1 MPSEVKKSSAERIIQ
16 QAQKWIGYVEKKS
29 NKNLDDFTANAGKN
43 NYTRFNRDYVSVMKG
58 HSYPGSINMQWCA
71 AFVSCMFMYE
81 FGVDAAR
88 ELLCGDLHCYT
99 PAGAK
104 YFKNK
109 GRYTKRKN
117 ADPQPGDVVFF
128 YSSSKG
134 RIGHVGIVTKVD
146 GSKVYTI
153 EGNTSGGSKLVTN
166 GGAVWNKSYKKTS
179 TYIDGYGRPDYAD
192 VIVPETPPDNWVK
205 EYQLGD
211 RTLEKN
217 MTGADVK
224 ELQSMLIAL
233 GYDLGDWGAD
243 GDFGSDTKS
252 AVKQFQ
258 KDYHL
263 VVDGIAGPDTLEAL
277 LEASSRNDPESG
289 EAEGPVEEEEPDGT
303 LAEVGDI
310 DEKEEPLEGDGRVVL
325 VSSGNTVNVR
335 DQPNTEG
342 KILGVARRG
351 ESFPYRGETSEAGWH
366 SISFQDS
373 AGWISGKYTTL
384 TGEKLDLETPSQS
397 GSTQEYAVDALD
409 LSSWNSAQA
418 GKIDWISIR
427 DNVGFLI
434 LRAGI
439 TRLETKPLGVGPDE
453 YFKKWAGK
461 CNEVGIP
468 FWAYYYSQ
476 GKTAEKAREEA
487 EYLYNI
493 ASPFNPVG
501 YVLDCEEKNIK
512 VKAFFD
518 RLYELGA
525 KKTMLY
531 IGHNWYPV
539 YDLAVDEDGFVK
551 CCDAVWISRYGKN
564 DGTANDKYM
573 PIYAC
578 DLWQYSSVYAC
589 AWIPDKSLDVNK
601 ITGQRRTLAWFRG
614 EE

>member
-1 MPSEVKKSSAERIIQ
+1 MPSEVKKTSAERIIQ

-29 NKNLDDFTANAGKN
+29 NKNLDDFSANAGKN

-88 ELLCGDLHCYT
+88 ALLCGDLHCYT

-104 YFKNK
+104 YFKIK

-134 RIGHVGIVTKVD
+134 RIGHVGIVTQVD
-146 GSKVYTI
+146 SSKVYTI

-179 TYIDGYGRPDYAD
+179 TYIDGYGRPDYAG
-192 VIVPETPPDNWVK
+192 VMVPETPPDNWVK

-243 GDFGSDTKS
+243 GDFGSDTQS

-310 DEKEEPLEGDGRVVL
+310 DEKEEPLEGDERVVL
-325 VSSGNTVNVR
+325 VSSGSTVNVR

-351 ESFPYRGETSEAGWH
+351 ESFSYRGETSPEGWH
-366 SISFQDS
+366 GIVFQDA

-384 TGEKLDLETPSQS
+384 AERGADAPK
-397 GSTQEYAVDALD
+397 QEFLVDFLD
-409 LSSWNSAQA
+409 LSSHNSYQEP
-418 GKIDWISIR
+418 KIDWE
-427 DNVGFLI
+427 NLAATVGFLV
-434 LRAGI
+434 LRCGCN
-439 TRLETKPLGVGPDE
+439 RKNTKPKGIGGDA
-453 YFKKWAGK
+453 YFAKWAQK
-461 CNEVGIP
+461 CKQHGIP
-468 FWAYYYSQ
+468 FWAYFFSKAETEEEARAEARFTAETAAPYGPVGLCLDAEVGTLNQQLILAWFDELGKYWQ
-476 GKTAEKAREEA
+476 GKTMIYQANHRRKK
-487 EYLYNI
+487 YNLPKD
-493 ASPFNPVG
+493 A
-501 YVLDCEEKNIK
+501 
-512 VKAFFD
+512 
-518 RLYELGA
+518 
-525 KKTMLY
+525 
-531 IGHNWYPV
+531 
-539 YDLAVDEDGFVK
+539 DGFVACCGAVWIPFYVK
-551 CCDAVWISRYGKN
+551 NDGELHFDKVPGCSCDAVQ
-564 DGTANDKYM
+564 GTSKFRHKA
-573 PIYAC
+573 
-578 DLWQYSSVYAC
+578 V
-589 AWIPDKSLDVNK
+589 PDKSLDASF